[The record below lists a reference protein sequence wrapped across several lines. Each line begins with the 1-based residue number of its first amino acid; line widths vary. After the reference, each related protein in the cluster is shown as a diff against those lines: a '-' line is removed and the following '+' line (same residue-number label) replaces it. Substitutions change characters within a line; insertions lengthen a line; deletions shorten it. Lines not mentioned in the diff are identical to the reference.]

1 MYANE
6 LWPMGLRVK
15 VGSSYGTEDHPFR
28 GVFGKNVVLTTDQ
41 RRDPWHM
48 NIQRIHD
55 HEFSFLRK

>member
-1 MYANE
+1 
-6 LWPMGLRVK
+6 MGLRVK

-55 HEFSFLRK
+55 HEVSFLRK